1 MASLPV
7 LAAALDPRF
16 KRLTFL
22 TAAQQHEVGEALMEK
37 ANEDSKNRTDP
48 EVEVDASEPHA
59 KRKQLSLLDK
69 LLGEEGS
76 EDVSPHDVGE
86 EIKLFFQEKPILR
99 KDDPLIWW
107 KANESR
113 FPSLALLA
121 RKYLAVPATS
131 TASER
136 VFFHSWN
143 RTRQEKMWPIT
154 HYD

>member
-1 MASLPV
+1 MIQEANLPV
-7 LAAALDPRF
+7 S
-16 KRLTFL
+16 
-22 TAAQQHEVGEALMEK
+22 AQQHKVREALIEK
-37 ANEDSKNRTDP
+37 TNENSKIRIDP
-48 EVEVDASEPHA
+48 EVEVDVSEPQA
-59 KRKQLSLLDK
+59 KREHLSILDK

-76 EDVSPHDVGE
+76 EDASSHDVGE

-107 KANESR
+107 KANETR

-121 RKYLAVPATS
+121 RKYRAIPATS

-136 VFFHSWN
+136 VFVHSWN